1 MAKLSNATS
10 REPMIHVHLD
20 DKTHRRL
27 KIMVAQKKTTIQ
39 QLVKDLIRR
48 KVGESCKRK
57 T

>member
-10 REPMIHVHLD
+10 REPVIHVHLD
-20 DKTHRRL
+20 EKTHRHL

-39 QLVKDLIRR
+39 QLVEDWIRR
-48 KVGESCKRK
+48 EVGGSGKRK